1 MDENIII
8 KNTIGFNDLE
18 NQFQKTVLSRKNQI
32 IFISFVLFLFIYALL
47 SLLVNLSHV
56 VSNLKKENTITIS
69 RIEFLDSIEKKDI
82 SSKSVFSSNFASS
95 INSSANKNSLK
106 IDRTLPLSKN
116 EISIWINE
124 SNFID
129 LFNRL
134 LEINN
139 NGIEI
144 TKMNVRRLSKE
155 TVSAQ
160 LTFKS

>member
-1 MDENIII
+1 MLDSFNKIL
-8 KNTIGFNDLE
+8 KNR
-18 NQFQKTVLSRKNQI
+18 LSRKNQI
-32 IFISFVLFLFIYALL
+32 IFISFVLFLFIYALI

-95 INSSANKNSLK
+95 INSSANQNALK

-129 LFNRL
+129 LFNWL